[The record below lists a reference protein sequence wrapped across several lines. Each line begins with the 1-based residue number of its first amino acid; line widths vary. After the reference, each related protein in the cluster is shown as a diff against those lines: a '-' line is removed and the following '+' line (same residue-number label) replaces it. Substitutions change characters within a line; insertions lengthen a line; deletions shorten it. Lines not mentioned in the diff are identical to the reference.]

1 MACLQCL
8 RPSPKLSHLTLKEF
22 TKALG
27 VLEPSA
33 ESSRIESLFQEID
46 DDGDGKID
54 IEEFIQSM
62 STEST
67 S

>member
-1 MACLQCL
+1 MPA
-8 RPSPKLSHLTLKEF
+8 PIPPNPSHLTLKEF

-33 ESSRIESLFQEID
+33 ESSRVESLFQKID
-46 DDGDGKID
+46 EDGDGKID
-54 IEEFIQSM
+54 IVEFIQSM